1 MSTIVW
7 TEDRIQHTAPWHS
20 ENGAPAP
27 VAVSTADDR
36 LPADQAF
43 RRIRA
48 GESLLWQGDYH
59 NGRQLLAALGRRAD
73 RGHRASPA
81 RDLTARYSDER
92 ARKRRR
98 AGILGAV
105 LVQLDAAGGLA
116 LRRAPE
122 VRAACAAAYGPAAA
136 SRVVTFPELLGVLS
150 AYRWQ
155 QQGVEV
161 PALSARIHP
170 GYGVFSPTRG
180 EYVDLVADAPL
191 DPEVRTA
198 FDLGTGT
205 GVLAALLAQRGVSRI
220 TATDINPRAV
230 RCAIGN
236 LTRLGYGDRITVT
249 GPTLYPQGRA
259 DLVVCNPPWLPGTPT
274 SDLERGVYD
283 RDQSMLTDFA
293 HGLRAHLTPR
303 GEGWLVLSDLAELLG
318 LRSAEHVP
326 RLLDEAG
333 LRVLAR
339 LTTRPR
345 HPRAAD
351 RDDPLAAARTAETT
365 SLWRLRA
372 R

>member
-7 TEDRIQHTAPWHS
+7 TEDRMQHTAPWHS

-27 VAVSTADDR
+27 TAVTTADDR

-59 NGRQLLAALGRRAD
+59 NGRQLLQALGRRAD
-73 RGHRASPA
+73 RARAASPA
-81 RDLTARYSDER
+81 GDLTARYDHER

-105 LVQLDAAGGLA
+105 LVQLDDANDLD
-116 LRRAPE
+116 LRRAPD
-122 VRAACAAAYGPAAA
+122 VRAACIAAYGPAAA
-136 SRVVTFPELLGVLS
+136 GRVVTFPELLGVLS

-161 PALSARIHP
+161 PALGARIHP

-191 DPEVRTA
+191 NPEVRTA

-230 RCAIGN
+230 RCATDN
-236 LTRLGYGDRITVT
+236 LTRLGYADRITVT

-259 DLVVCNPPWLPGTPT
+259 DLVVCNPPWLPGIPT

-283 RDQSMLTDFA
+283 QDQSMLTDFA
-293 HGLRAHLTPR
+293 HGLRAHLTSR

-318 LRSAEHVP
+318 LRSADHIP
-326 RLLDEAG
+326 RLLDDAG
-333 LRVLAR
+333 LQVLAR

-345 HPRAAD
+345 HPRASD